1 MARLV
6 VESIGADACFVH
18 VVDHEVG
25 ELVLMGATPDDF
37 HRLAGTIQ
45 LGMGEGLAGWV
56 AEHGEAAVVDDK
68 WNDARYRYIP
78 ELRGEQY
85 SALASIPL
93 LRPPGTVVGV
103 MNVHAAKRHH
113 FDTDTVAQLEDVA
126 GLLAGS
132 VEAAVL
138 LDRLQRRESELESF
152 AARTVE
158 LQELDR
164 RRIAGDIHDG
174 ISQRLVSAW
183 YHLRAAMAAADGND
197 VLGRELSTAADL
209 LSEALEDSRRA
220 ITGLRP
226 TLLDDIGLAAA
237 ITSVAS
243 DLRDIDVS
251 VDIDDCRLAPH
262 VETAIF
268 RITQEAL
275 QNVVKHSEAT
285 SASVRLGVEGDKV
298 VLRVQDNGVGLS
310 DNDGDGLTRFGLSGM
325 HERALL
331 LGGAL
336 NIRSDDGQGTAVVLT
351 LPRPSSSA
359 S

>member
-1 MARLV
+1 M
-6 VESIGADACFVH
+6 H
-18 VVDHEVG
+18 VVDHDAG

-37 HRLAGTIQ
+37 HELAGTIR
-45 LGMGEGLAGWV
+45 LSVGEGLAGWV
-56 AEHGEAAVVDDK
+56 AEHGETATVDDK
-68 WNDARYRYIP
+68 WSDPRYRYIP
-78 ELRGEQY
+78 ALRGEEFK
-85 SALASIPL
+85 SLVSVPL
-93 LRPPGTVVGV
+93 RRPPDTVVGV
-103 MNVHAAKRHH
+103 MNVHAAERGH
-113 FDTDTVAQLEDVA
+113 FDAETVAQLEDVA
-126 GLLAGS
+126 RLLSGS

-183 YHLRAAMAAADGND
+183 YRVRAAMAMTGDAS
-197 VLGRELSTAADL
+197 VRKELSTAAEL

-226 TLLDDIGLAAA
+226 TLLDDLGLDAA

-243 DLRDIDVS
+243 DLHDMDVS
-251 VDIDDCRLAPH
+251 VDIAACQLAPH

-275 QNVVKHSEAT
+275 QNVVKHSRAT
-285 SASVRLGVEGDKV
+285 SATVRLALEGDKITLTV
-298 VLRVQDNGVGLS
+298 KDNGVGTVPAKT
-310 DNDGDGLTRFGLSGM
+310 DHLTSFGLSGM

-331 LGGAL
+331 LGGTL
-336 NIRSDDGQGTAVVLT
+336 TIRSSRGEGTTVTLT
-351 LPRPSSSA
+351 LPRIRAGAPA
-359 S
+359 AAQEG